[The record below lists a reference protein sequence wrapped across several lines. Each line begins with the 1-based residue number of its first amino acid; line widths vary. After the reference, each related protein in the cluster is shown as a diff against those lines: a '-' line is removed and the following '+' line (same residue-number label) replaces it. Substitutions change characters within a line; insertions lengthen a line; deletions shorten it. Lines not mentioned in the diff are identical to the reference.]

1 MFSMARH
8 TVLTKGMDILNLI
21 LRTAKKKSRMMVVI
35 VKGVVVLDIS
45 MARLVAASTG
55 PQSHVIERVKKSE

>member
-21 LRTAKKKSRMMVVI
+21 LRNAKKKSQMIVVI
-35 VKGVVVLDIS
+35 VREVVV
-45 MARLVAASTG
+45 
-55 PQSHVIERVKKSE
+55 